1 MSNETACETTFGQNV
16 PDPATHPYHRLAAA
30 ADELRALRQKASVA
44 GASDVTGRHL
54 FFAGQ
59 WDAFN
64 TAIMIVAH
72 PDEYRAAQS

>member
-1 MSNETACETTFGQNV
+1 MSADPAYETTFGHND
-16 PDPATHPYHRLAAA
+16 PDLTHPYHRLALA
-30 ADELRALRQKASVA
+30 ADELRRLRQKASAA
-44 GASDVTGRHL
+44 GASDDTGQHL

-72 PDEYRAAQS
+72 PDEYRAARS